1 MRAPD
6 RSAPGRI
13 GAWAALVSMPIE
25 TTSPWRLAWVRLA
38 RVKLVRMTQARS
50 RIAPE
55 RSAPVKSASTSLA
68 PNRLAPASR
77 APVKLNLLR
86 SSFSRDLPAKS
97 AGWSGVA
104 RARASRICSLVR
116 SAPKAVA
123 AKSRS
128 KQPEIHVLRMFSP
141 PDSLADISQM
151 NGASAYLRDRIAR
164 PMAVEKR
171 RGATWRSETA
181 ELRDRALRAAAL
193 NPFEPHFGRT
203 SLGGPFGR
211 RLRCRNQHRA
221 TGFGRRPSISP
232 RMRRN
237 RSLGAEVAA
246 KMATPVARDNRLQ
259 RRSPVIGA
267 MDVAPTQ
274 RGLFQITELVEH
286 EQWMI
291 TGAAEAAIVGRALLH
306 AMRRLSEL
314 SISSTIIFGA
324 LCSWTRSIQVPDKLS
339 SLASHCVSKRAIW
352 FVGAAMRSGPMRST
366 MARIAGSRD
375 RRPASFTSS

>member
-1 MRAPD
+1 
-6 RSAPGRI
+6 
-13 GAWAALVSMPIE
+13 
-25 TTSPWRLAWVRLA
+25 
-38 RVKLVRMTQARS
+38 
-50 RIAPE
+50 
-55 RSAPVKSASTSLA
+55 
-68 PNRLAPASR
+68 
-77 APVKLNLLR
+77 
-86 SSFSRDLPAKS
+86 
-97 AGWSGVA
+97 
-104 RARASRICSLVR
+104 
-116 SAPKAVA
+116 
-123 AKSRS
+123 
-128 KQPEIHVLRMFSP
+128 
-141 PDSLADISQM
+141 
-151 NGASAYLRDRIAR
+151 
-164 PMAVEKR
+164 MAVEKR

-291 TGAAEAAIVGRALLH
+291 TGAAEATIVGRALLH

-324 LCSWTRSIQVPDKLS
+324 LCSWTRSIQVPDRLS

-366 MARIAGSRD
+366 MVRIAGSRD